1 MVLVPEDV
9 LNRYEQKKKL
19 ETAPIM
25 TNMMH
30 QDTEKSEILQSTSMP
45 DAEKQKLYNANMES
59 FLSLRHQKDG
69 QIPTVRIAPGTE
81 QEPIEKA
88 RLSDAD
94 VVEHIPKTMLARATA
109 LLNRLKARPDVISWD
124 ESGQV
129 RISHSNISDLVSD
142 ALRSRRNFNP
152 TGSREFFRALS
163 KMNMP
168 KDLVRNKERWKQID
182 TSPDPFSPQ
191 RASPSQYFQDL
202 LRRREGGKQTEK
214 RWHNY

>member
-1 MVLVPEDV
+1 MQNEWCWSPKT
-9 LNRYEQKKKL
+9 QKL

-30 QDTEKSEILQSTSMP
+30 QDTEMSEILQSASMP

-59 FLSLRHQKDG
+59 YLSLRRQKDG
-69 QIPTVRIAPGTE
+69 QIPTVRIAPGT
-81 QEPIEKA
+81 EPIEKA

-129 RISHSNISDLVSD
+129 SLDGKEIPHSKISDLVSD
-142 ALRSRRNFNP
+142 AFCRKNTKWQPCFIPIYYVLH
-152 TGSREFFRALS
+152 E
-163 KMNMP
+163 
-168 KDLVRNKERWKQID
+168 V
-182 TSPDPFSPQ
+182 
-191 RASPSQYFQDL
+191 
-202 LRRREGGKQTEK
+202 
-214 RWHNY
+214 